1 MKIYAP
7 SYKRAKG
14 VKTHKIIEDIIYC
27 VHEFEADDY
36 KKLGYNV
43 EVMPDSIK
51 GNIARVRN
59 YMLDNYIGEKGLIV
73 DDDLEAIKRWNEKNP
88 DKQKGYSKTNYE
100 KMKNSD
106 PEKYKAMLARKKA
119 NYEKKKSLLII

>member
-1 MKIYAP
+1 MENINVDSAI
-7 SYKRAKG
+7 
-14 VKTHKIIEDIIYC
+14 KT
-27 VHEFEADDY
+27 
-36 KKLGYNV
+36 
-43 EVMPDSIK
+43 
-51 GNIARVRN
+51 
-59 YMLDNYIGEKGLIV
+59 YIRQR
-73 DDDLEAIKRWNEKNP
+73 EAIKRWNEKNP